1 VALAVD
7 AHAGAHLLREAAAL
21 AYVQN
26 LETPELGTDDAHHLL
41 AVLRLRPGE
50 IVIASDGAG
59 SYRACHVEIAGGP
72 PAHGRP
78 AGASGQRR
86 RPGGIV
92 LVPNA
97 EVTAVDRPVPSI
109 TVGFSLAKGDRTDW
123 AVAKLAELGVDRIV
137 PLLCDRTVARS
148 AGAAALSKRTERFR
162 RIAREAS
169 MQARRLWIPAVDEP
183 LSFAEAPA
191 ELAALAEAPAGLA
204 EAPAGLAAP
213 AGERDTPVPLPCG
226 VALAEPG
233 GGTLSLATPVV
244 LVGPEGG
251 WSPAELGV
259 GFPAVRLGDTILRVE
274 TAAVVAGALLSA
286 LRAAVVSAA
295 GLTESRSPPVT
306 FHYGE

>member
-1 VALAVD
+1 
-7 AHAGAHLLREAAAL
+7 
-21 AYVQN
+21 
-26 LETPELGTDDAHHLL
+26 
-41 AVLRLRPGE
+41 VLRLRPGE

-59 SYRACHVEIAGGP
+59 RYRACHVEIAGGP

-86 RPGGIV
+86 RPGGIA
-92 LVPNA
+92 LVPYT
-97 EVTAVDRPVPSI
+97 EVIAVDRPVPSI

-148 AGAAALSKRTERFR
+148 AGAALLAKRTERFR

-169 MQARRLWIPAVDEP
+169 MQARRLWIPVVDEP

-191 ELAALAEAPAGLA
+191 ELAAFTEAPAGLA
-204 EAPAGLAAP
+204 PA
-213 AGERDTPVPLPCG
+213 AGERDPAVPMPCG
-226 VALAEPG
+226 IALAEPG
-233 GGTLSLATPVV
+233 GGALSLATPVV

-259 GFPAVRLGDTILRVE
+259 GLPTVRLGDTILRVE
-274 TAAVVAGALLSA
+274 TAAVVAGAVLSA
-286 LRAAVVSAA
+286 LRAAVVSPT
-295 GLTESRSPPVT
+295 GLTEPSSPPVT